1 MSLERVDPDTL
12 YPAHG
17 FAHAV
22 VASGSRTIY
31 VGGQVASNL
40 TGEIL
45 AADDYEKQSDIALRN
60 FALAVEA
67 CGASVADIAQLNV
80 YIVDSTPERQEQVY
94 AGLASAGSD
103 IGLRRPT
110 MKVVGVQALG
120 SPIALVEFD
129 GIAVCD

>member
-40 TGEIL
+40 TGGEYTVDGGRT
-45 AADDYEKQSDIALRN
+45 AA
-60 FALAVEA
+60 
-67 CGASVADIAQLNV
+67 
-80 YIVDSTPERQEQVY
+80 P
-94 AGLASAGSD
+94 AGVSG
-103 IGLRRPT
+103 GT
-110 MKVVGVQALG
+110 TQ
-120 SPIALVEFD
+120 
-129 GIAVCD
+129 

>member
-60 FALAVEA
+60 FALLNMLALLSVAWNILKLEDDMPLPNHYAVTLK
-67 CGASVADIAQLNV
+67 VADI
-80 YIVDSTPERQEQVY
+80 
-94 AGLASAGSD
+94 
-103 IGLRRPT
+103 
-110 MKVVGVQALG
+110 
-120 SPIALVEFD
+120 LVRK
-129 GIAVCD
+129 A

>member
-22 VASGSRTIY
+22 VTTGSRTVF
-31 VGGQVASNL
+31 VGGQVASDL

-45 AADDYEKQSDIALRN
+45 AIGDYQIQSDIALRN

-80 YIVDSTPERQEQVY
+80 YIVDSTPARQEQVY

-120 SPIALVEFD
+120 SPVALVELD